1 MDFRQLTEVH
11 FMLRSLQGESAAAVR
26 GANMTDGAIMLDKR
40 GRLAENRN
48 RI

>member
-1 MDFRQLTEVH
+1 MDFRQLAEVH
-11 FMLRSLQGESAAAVR
+11 FMLRSLQGDPAAAVR

-40 GRLAENRN
+40 GRFAENRN